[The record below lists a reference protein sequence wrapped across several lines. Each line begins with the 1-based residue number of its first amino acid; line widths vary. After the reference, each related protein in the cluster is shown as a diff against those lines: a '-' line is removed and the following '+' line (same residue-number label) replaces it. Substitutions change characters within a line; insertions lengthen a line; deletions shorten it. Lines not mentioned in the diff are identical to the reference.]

1 MRDDTTIVLVSNRG
15 PVSFVE
21 TSDGFDTK
29 RGAGGLAGALDPV
42 ARRLGDRAV
51 WVAATNSAADRK
63 AVAAGAADGLAE
75 QLGYAVY
82 LLDVD
87 PDTYARYYDV
97 VSNRMLWFANHCLWD
112 ELNVKTF
119 GDEELSAW
127 EDAYQPVNRRFAA
140 AVAEVAGRSGLVLFQ
155 DYHLSTAPAELRRMR
170 PDQTIFHFTHSSF
183 CGPEDGLE
191 RVPRPIPQSVIEGL
205 MGADLVGFHV
215 AAWVHNFLDCCERI
229 GAEVDRANGLVRHEG
244 IDTWVRE
251 YPIPID
257 PSDLRER
264 AAGPAATAWAK
275 LFRSGAPGPLVVRAD
290 RAEPSKNIVR
300 GFEAFGLLLDRRPDL
315 AGRARFAACIY
326 PSRQSMPEYR
336 RYTEQIEASAAAVN
350 ARHPGAVDLYMK
362 DDFDRTLG
370 AYLVYDVLLV
380 NPIMDG
386 MNLVSKEGSCLNE
399 NDGVLVL
406 SRGAGSFEELGDQAV
421 PIEDQMDVASTAE
434 ALARAIDM
442 SPDERHVR
450 AEKLRALSTARKPED
465 WINSQLDDLVAIQAG
480 DEPLTPA
487 APAPSR

>member
-21 TSDGFDTK
+21 TDDGFDTK

-51 WVAATNSAADRK
+51 WVAATTSDADRK
-63 AVAAGAADGLAE
+63 AVSSGAAEGIAD
-75 QLGYAVY
+75 QLGYPLY
-82 LLDVD
+82 LLDID
-87 PDTYARYYDV
+87 PATYSRYYDV

-119 GDEELSAW
+119 GDEELAAW

-140 AVAEVAGRSGLVLFQ
+140 AVAEVAGHSGLVLFQ
-155 DYHLSTAPAELRRMR
+155 DYHLSTAPAELRKLR

-215 AAWVHNFLDCCERI
+215 AQWVHNFLDCCERI
-229 GAEVDRANGLVRHEG
+229 GADVDRERGLVVHED
-244 IDTWVRE
+244 IHTWVRE

-257 PSDLRER
+257 PRDLRER
-264 AAGPAATAWAK
+264 AAGEAATEWANR
-275 LFRSGAPGPLVVRAD
+275 FRREAVGPLIVRAD
-290 RAEPSKNIVR
+290 RSEPSKNVIR
-300 GFEAFGLLLDRRPDL
+300 GFEAFGMVLDRRPDL
-315 AGRARFAACIY
+315 ASTARFVACLY

-336 RYTEQIEASAAAVN
+336 RYSEEIDRVVAEVN
-350 ARHPGAVDLYMK
+350 ARHPGAIDLYMK

-386 MNLVSKEGSCLNE
+386 MNLVAKEGSCLNE
-399 NDGVLVL
+399 NDGALVL
-406 SRGAGSFEELGDQAV
+406 SPGAGSFEELGEHAV
-421 PIEDQMDVASTAE
+421 AIEDQLDVASTAA
-434 ALARAIDM
+434 ALERAIDM
-442 SPDERHVR
+442 PR
-450 AEKLRALSTARKPED
+450 AERRERALKLRELSTARKPED
-465 WINSQLDDLVAIQAG
+465 WINAQLDDLEAIQAG
-480 DEPLTPA
+480 DEPLSP
-487 APAPSR
+487 PAPRPPR

>member
-21 TSDGFDTK
+21 TADGFETK

-51 WVAATNSAADRK
+51 WVAAATSAADRK
-63 AVAAGAADGLAE
+63 AVEAGAADGLGG
-75 QLGYAVY
+75 QLGYPVY
-82 LLDVD
+82 LLDIE
-87 PDTYARYYDV
+87 PATYARYYDV

-119 GDEELSAW
+119 GAEELRAW
-127 EDAYQPVNRRFAA
+127 EDAYQPVNRLFAK

-191 RVPRPIPQSVIEGL
+191 RVPRPIPQAVIEGL

-215 AAWVHNFLDCCERI
+215 AQWVHNFLDCCARI
-229 GAEVDRANGLVRHEG
+229 GADVDRAKGLVRHEG
-244 IDTWVRE
+244 IDTWVRS

-257 PSDLRER
+257 AEDLRER
-264 AAGPAATAWAK
+264 AAGEAAAAWAER
-275 LFRSGAPGPLVVRAD
+275 FRNVTDGPLVVRAD
-290 RAEPSKNIVR
+290 RAEPSKNVVR
-300 GFEAFGLLLDRRPDL
+300 GFEAFGALLDRRPDL
-315 AGRARFAACIY
+315 ADSARFVACLY
-326 PSRQSMPEYR
+326 PSRQTMPEYR
-336 RYTEQIEASAAAVN
+336 RYLDEIEAAADKVN
-350 ARHPGAVDLYMK
+350 ARHPDAITLYMK

-370 AYLVYDVLLV
+370 SYRHYDVLLV

-386 MNLVSKEGSCLNE
+386 MNLVSKEGSCLNS

-406 SRGAGSFEELGDQAV
+406 SRGAGSFEELGRHAV
-421 PIEDQMDVASTAE
+421 AIEDQMDIASTAA
-434 ALARAIDM
+434 ALERAIDM
-442 SPDERHVR
+442 PRDERRRR
-450 AEKLRALSTARKPED
+450 ADELRRISTARKPGD
-465 WINSQLDDLVAIQAG
+465 WIDSQLDDLEAIQAG
-480 DEPLTPA
+480 DEPITPA
-487 APAPSR
+487 APAPG